1 MAVNDRK
8 MFRRRDA
15 RNQLRQ
21 MGGIMS
27 SSPELMATIQK
38 FNLGG
43 RVDLSQP
50 ARNIAFPM
58 ARVERAEQMFDQG
71 ITNIKDIL
79 GVDGSPLGFDGAQP
93 VLSEPQRIEEQYPSK
108 GTRTISMEEQG
119 MGEGLLR
126 GYKQMQAPVVTAE
139 EGGMGEGVLPDYGQ
153 LSGTPR
159 QAPPPPTITE
169 TSALLE
175 PMTVGKEMQTYAQRL
190 MNSGADQTEINDK
203 ILEMIGEKEQGKQ
216 ISVEERYEK
225 NRALYEKVLGK
236 DPEQDRKIDGYNLAM
251 MGFMIAAGDS
261 PNALT
266 NIARGAAKGAE
277 RMQMTAEKRQER
289 RRRIKELGLTQA
301 IQDDRTALQYERE
314 EERWRKGQLMGWLKS
329 RVDSVEADKR
339 LGIQLASQ
347 VAQLQTKI
355 SSDIA
360 IANNKTINDD
370 LRANAEREANRE
382 LLVIK
387 GLQDPNVGS
396 LATSQLLSE
405 GIQLNDPQ
413 FSTMLTE
420 RVRTLVQD
428 PEIVAALRVGSS
440 TGSKGA
446 LDPGRQFQV
455 ITGKEGTMEPLIR
468 IAEEQ
473 LAQELGRNPTEA
485 EAYNR
490 ALILAQQ
497 QSVTGQISGAQPTQR
512 VQLD

>member
-50 ARNIAFPM
+50 ARNIAVPPTMIQDF
-58 ARVERAEQMFDQG
+58 
-71 ITNIKDIL
+71 L
-79 GVDGSPLGFDGAQP
+79 GTGAVPSANAAPAPANGPLYPQPSTVPGVSPKSEVNPLGRPLTLAEADT
-93 VLSEPQRIEEQYPSK
+93 VSTSETFFPAPSEMLAP
-108 GTRTISMEEQG
+108 GTADE
-119 MGEGLLR
+119 
-126 GYKQMQAPVVTAE
+126 P
-139 EGGMGEGVLPDYGQ
+139 MGEGVVEGYRTRTAR
-153 LSGTPR
+153 STE
-159 QAPPPPTITE
+159 PPPAPTITE

-175 PMTVGKEMQTYAQRL
+175 PITVGQEMRTYAQQL
-190 MNSGADQTEINDK
+190 MNSGADQTDINDK

-225 NRALYEKVLGK
+225 NRALYEKVLGE

-370 LRANAEREANRE
+370 RRANAEREANRE

-413 FSTMLTE
+413 FSTLLTE

-446 LDPGRQFQV
+446 LDPARQFQV

-473 LAQELGRNPTEA
+473 LADELGRNPTEA
-485 EAYNR
+485 ESYNR